1 MFRLPL
7 AIRVAAGLAATAVDE
22 VRSLPSTVASL
33 PITAVSQVLHGYMRT
48 QQQVTALAIRG
59 DELLGFLTPGQEKPE
74 WATFDEDDHPTAR
87 PVATG
92 PPARPSS
99 AGRFALYSQVPDDL
113 DTAASARTAPAR
125 TKTATKVTPKA
136 GRSKTGEAAEAAP
149 AQAPAPAPIPG
160 YDTMTLAQLRAR
172 LRTLSL
178 SELED
183 LLLHEG
189 AVQARP
195 PFLTMLSNRIATV
208 RSQ

>member
-7 AIRVAAGLAATAVDE
+7 AVRVAAGLAATAVDE

-33 PITAVSQVLHGYMRT
+33 PITAVSQVLQGYMRT

-59 DELLGFLTPGQEKPE
+59 DELLGFLTPGEEKPE
-74 WATFDEDDHPTAR
+74 WATFDEDESPAAR
-87 PVATG
+87 RVATP

-99 AGRFALYSQVPDDL
+99 AGRFALYSQVPADL
-113 DTAASARTAPAR
+113 DTAPSARTAPRR
-125 TKTATKVTPKA
+125 TTAAKVTPKVSR
-136 GRSKTGEAAEAAP
+136 GKTGKAAEVP
-149 AQAPAPAPIPG
+149 PAPIPG
-160 YDTMTLAQLRAR
+160 YDTMTQAQLRAR

-178 SELED
+178 TELED

>member
-1 MFRLPL
+1 M
-7 AIRVAAGLAATAVDE
+7 AT
-22 VRSLPSTVASL
+22 P
-33 PITAVSQVLHGYMRT
+33 
-48 QQQVTALAIRG
+48 
-59 DELLGFLTPGQEKPE
+59 
-74 WATFDEDDHPTAR
+74 
-87 PVATG
+87 

-113 DTAASARTAPAR
+113 DTAAPARTAPAR
-125 TKTATKVTPKA
+125 TAPARTAPARTATATKATTKT
-136 GRSKTGEAAEAAP
+136 GRSKAGKAAEVP
-149 AQAPAPAPIPG
+149 PAPIPG

-178 SELED
+178 TELED

>member
-1 MFRLPL
+1 MLRLPL
-7 AIRVAAGLAATAVDE
+7 AVRVAAGLAATAVDE

-33 PITAVSQVLHGYMRT
+33 PITAVSQVLQGYMRT

-74 WATFDEDDHPTAR
+74 WATFDEDESPAAR
-87 PVATG
+87 PVATP

-99 AGRFALYSQVPDDL
+99 AGRFALYSQVPDNV

-125 TKTATKVTPKA
+125 RTTTKAAPKTGASKA
-136 GRSKTGEAAEAAP
+136 GTAAEVP
-149 AQAPAPAPIPG
+149 PAPIPG
-160 YDTMTLAQLRAR
+160 YDAMTLAQLRAR

-178 SELED
+178 TELED

>member
-1 MFRLPL
+1 MPRLPL
-7 AIRVAAGLAATAVDE
+7 ALRVAAGLAATAVDE

-33 PITAVSQVLHGYMRT
+33 PITAISQVLQSYMRT

-74 WATFDEDDHPTAR
+74 WATFDEDDRPPAR
-87 PVATG
+87 PVATP

-99 AGRFALYSQVPDDL
+99 AGRFALYSQIPDGV
-113 DTAASARTAPAR
+113 DTAATTRTAPAR
-125 TKTATKVTPKA
+125 KTTATGATPKS
-136 GRSKTGEAAEAAP
+136 GRKKTGKAAEVP
-149 AQAPAPAPIPG
+149 PAPISG
-160 YDTMTLAQLRAR
+160 YDAMTLAQLRAR

-178 SELED
+178 TELED
-183 LLLHEG
+183 LLLHER
-189 AVQARP
+189 AVHVRP

>member
-1 MFRLPL
+1 MLRLPL
-7 AIRVAAGLAATAVDE
+7 AVRVAAGLAATAVDE

-33 PITAVSQVLHGYMRT
+33 PITAVSQVLQGYMRT

-59 DELLGFLTPGQEKPE
+59 DELLAFLTPGQEKPE
-74 WATFDEDDHPTAR
+74 WATFDEDENPTAR
-87 PVATG
+87 PVAT
-92 PPARPSS
+92 PPQARPSS

-113 DTAASARTAPAR
+113 DTATSARTAPAR
-125 TKTATKVTPKA
+125 RTTATKVTPKSA
-136 GRSKTGEAAEAAP
+136 KARTGAAVEAP
-149 AQAPAPAPIPG
+149 PAPIPG

-172 LRTLSL
+172 LRTLAL
-178 SELED
+178 TELED

-208 RSQ
+208 RSP

>member
-7 AIRVAAGLAATAVDE
+7 AVRVAAGLAATAVDE

-33 PITAVSQVLHGYMRT
+33 PITAVSQVLQGYMRT

-59 DELLGFLTPGQEKPE
+59 DELLGFLNPGQEKPE
-74 WATFDEDDHPTAR
+74 WATFDEDENPADR
-87 PVATG
+87 RVATP

-99 AGRFALYSQVPDDL
+99 AGRFALYSQVPADL
-113 DTAASARTAPAR
+113 DTAASAPRRT
-125 TKTATKVTPKA
+125 TTATKGTPKV
-136 GRSKTGEAAEAAP
+136 GRSKAGKAAEVP
-149 AQAPAPAPIPG
+149 PAPIPG

-178 SELED
+178 TELED

-208 RSQ
+208 LSQ

>member
-1 MFRLPL
+1 MLRLPL

-33 PITAVSQVLHGYMRT
+33 PITAVSQVLQGYMRT

-74 WATFDEDDHPTAR
+74 WATFDEDENPAAR
-87 PVATG
+87 PVATP

-113 DTAASARTAPAR
+113 NTAASARTAPHR
-125 TKTATKVTPKA
+125 TTAATNVTPKA
-136 GRSKTGEAAEAAP
+136 GRSKAHEAVEVP
-149 AQAPAPAPIPG
+149 PAPIPG
-160 YDTMTLAQLRAR
+160 YPTMTLAQLRAR

-178 SELED
+178 TELED

-189 AVQARP
+189 AAQARP